1 MHSAKTN
8 DSGCRESVTLLRKYL
23 RLNDDAA
30 LFELVGKCCV
40 YLYFDSLL
48 CTQVQMAKLQYDKG
62 SNFLW
67 LVLDVLRYLPK

>member
-8 DSGCRESVTLLRKYL
+8 DLGCRESVTLLRKYL

-40 YLYFDSLL
+40 YLYLTRSFVRKCRWPS
-48 CTQVQMAKLQYDKG
+48 CNMTGEVIFFG
-62 SNFLW
+62 
-67 LVLDVLRYLPK
+67 